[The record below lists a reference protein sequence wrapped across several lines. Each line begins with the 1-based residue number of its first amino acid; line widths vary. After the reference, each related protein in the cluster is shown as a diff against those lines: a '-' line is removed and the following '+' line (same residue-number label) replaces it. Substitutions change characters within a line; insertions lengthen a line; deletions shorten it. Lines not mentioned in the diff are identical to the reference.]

1 MIIACINCAKKFN
14 VDSELIPNEGRTI
27 QCGVCNHIWFFKK
40 TDQIEEKLI
49 KIRKINPDNFSKK
62 KINQTRINKNSDKIN
77 NTKGSEI
84 VMYKSQK
91 NFTFSKFLS
100 YLLVLIISFIA
111 FVILLDTFKTP
122 LFSIFP
128 NLEFFLF
135 NFYETLKDLILFVK
149 DLR

>member
-49 KIRKINPDNFSKK
+49 KIKKINPDSFPKK

-135 NFYETLKDLILFVK
+135 NFYETLNDLILFVK